1 MPSLDAYDATGIEY
15 FSIRSFTF
23 VSGVEKPIK
32 VAYRSFN
39 PASRKTVL
47 IPTCYGGRINDTLN
61 WNTGALKD
69 YHVIVV
75 AMLGNGESSAPV
87 SIIEFL
93 KFNVPNFLRHFPILS
108 CTANTS

>member
-1 MPSLDAYDATGIEY
+1 MPSTAAYDATGIEH
-15 FSIRSFTF
+15 FSIPSFTF
-23 VSGVEKPIK
+23 VSGVTKPVK

-39 PASRKTVL
+39 PASKKTVL

-61 WNTGALKD
+61 WNSGALKD

-87 SIIEFL
+87 RMIGFL
-93 KFNVPNFLRHFPILS
+93 KTHWPPNF
-108 CTANTS
+108 